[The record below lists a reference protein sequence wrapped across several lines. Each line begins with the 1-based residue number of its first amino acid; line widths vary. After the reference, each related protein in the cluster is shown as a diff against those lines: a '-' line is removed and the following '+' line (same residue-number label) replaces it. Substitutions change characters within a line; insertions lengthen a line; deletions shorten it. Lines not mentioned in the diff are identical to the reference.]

1 MNGIKLLKRKI
12 AFRYPV
18 SDTFMTIGFVLTFM
32 ALFFSRS
39 ILSGNESLRE
49 DKDRYGYKYS
59 QVVNIFWED
68 LDELKKKFDD
78 QETGIYSLERVTVLV
93 NDGGY
98 SQLSKVLLSAREDL
112 TLSYRECTETEPWKL
127 EEPCVIIGRAHEKYC
142 YIRDGRKYIRLQNL
156 EYLVT
161 GITGTDD
168 SSMQDNNIILFAD
181 NIGENLR
188 SIIAVPSTP
197 EILICSNKES
207 ISSIAERLGSD
218 TEEEPLSVNQNST
231 KDQNSYI
238 YATETN
244 NTLMNV
250 IYMFCMVNCFVI
262 SSLWIGERAYEVAL
276 RKNLGYSTGQLIKS
290 LYLQI
295 LRPLGGAL
303 IICILLNV
311 FSRYL
316 YYDGVSLALRLSI
329 KNLLWI
335 SAASLVSAFAVVLIS
350 VFKSRRV
357 KFIDMQHSL

>member
-49 DKDRYGYKYS
+49 DKDRYGYRYS

-112 TLSYRECTETEPWKL
+112 TLSFRECTETEPWKL

-218 TEEEPLSVNQNST
+218 TEEEPLSLNQNST

-238 YATETN
+238 YAAETN

-329 KNLLWI
+329 KNILWI
-335 SAASLVSAFAVVLIS
+335 SAASLASAFAVVLIS
-350 VFKSRRV
+350 VYKSRRV